1 MRQVLAAIALSF
13 HTLSQA
19 ATPAECNMAQ
29 FPAHWAD
36 AQSRVVWLTSFLEG
50 TELRH
55 GFASATAQ
63 PFRQVLGM
71 CKAKREGA
79 GDTPRVSGTTGVVN
93 QLKCEALLICSR
105 IEAIELDN

>member
-1 MRQVLAAIALSF
+1 MRQILAAIALSL
-13 HTLSQA
+13 HSLGQA

-50 TELRH
+50 TEQRH
-55 GFASATAQ
+55 GFATATAQ

-71 CKAKREGA
+71 CKAKRETGSEA
-79 GDTPRVSGTTGVVN
+79 RGPAPTGVVS